1 MKAVDEVINC
11 LIDFAETYAGRNYF
25 DNYVVL
31 YVRSGVSCGLFD
43 QLFIKQASV
52 IYSKLN
58 LNFQDKIKTKLIE
71 RIKEIT

>member
-1 MKAVDEVINC
+1 MKAVDEIINC

-25 DNYVVL
+25 DNYIIL

-52 IYSKLN
+52 IYSKLKLSFEDN
-58 LNFQDKIKTKLIE
+58 IKNKLIE
-71 RIKEIT
+71 RIKNIT